1 VRVSKLLRGVLGFGR
16 EVVIVSWE
24 LEDEE
29 WRSRPNLLVTVRP
42 RGDVRRRCGR
52 CSTVASGYDQGGRP
66 GGWLRRWRHV
76 DVGFATCELTGEAP
90 RVNCPEHGPTVAGVP
105 WARHD
110 TAFTRAFEDLVVWEA
125 LASNKTSAG
134 RRHGL
139 SWRAVNGMCVRLAT
153 EALDRVDLLGGL
165 VAVSIDEVKYKKG
178 QRYLTIVCD
187 QLTGRVIW
195 AAKGRSKETVTAF
208 FRALGPERAARL
220 RFVSCDGAEWI
231 RTVVADE
238 APDAIVCLDPF
249 HLVQWAND
257 ALDEVRRAEW
267 NVLRQKGQAKAAKEF
282 KGLRWLLLRNWENLR
297 GDQRGV
303 IRDLAQANRRTFRA
317 WQLKEELRDI
327 LALPLIAARMALD
340 TWLRFA
346 SRSRL
351 DPFVKLARTIRH
363 YRESIEATIEWRL
376 TNGIAES
383 VNAAIGRIR
392 TNARGFHDPQA
403 FIAMIMLDRAGIAP
417 DLPWAHTA

>member
-1 VRVSKLLRGVLGFGR
+1 MRVSKLLRRVLGLGR
-16 EVVIVSWE
+16 DVVIVSWE
-24 LEDEE
+24 LEEDEC
-29 WRSRPNLLVTVRP
+29 RLRPNLLVTVRS
-42 RGDVRRRCGR
+42 RADRRRRCGR
-52 CSTVASGYDQGGRP
+52 CSVVAPGYDQGGRP
-66 GGWLRRWRHV
+66 GGWLRRWHHL
-76 DVGFATCELTGEAP
+76 DLGFATCELTGEAP
-90 RVNCPEHGPTVAGVP
+90 RVNCPKHGPTVAVVP

-139 SWRAVNGMCVRLAT
+139 SWRAVNGMCVRVAT
-153 EALDRVDLLGGL
+153 EALGRVDLLEGL
-165 VAVSIDEVKYKKG
+165 VAVTIDEVKYKKG
-178 QRYLTIVCD
+178 QRYLTVVCD
-187 QLTGRVIW
+187 QFTGRVVW
-195 AAKGRSKETVTAF
+195 AAKGRSKETVAAF
-208 FRALGPERAARL
+208 FAALGAERAAGL

-231 RTVVADE
+231 RSVVADE
-238 APDAIVCLDPF
+238 APDAIVTLDPF
-249 HLVQWAND
+249 HLVSWAND

-267 NVLRQKGQAKAAKEF
+267 NALRSKGQAKAAKEF

-297 GDQRGV
+297 GGQRGV
-303 IRDLAQANRRTFRA
+303 IRDLARANQRTFRA
-317 WQLKEELRDI
+317 WQLKEELREI

-340 TWLRFA
+340 DWLRFA

-351 DPFVKLARTIRH
+351 EPFVKLARTVRH
-363 YRESIEATIEWRL
+363 YRASIEATIEWRL
-376 TNGIAES
+376 TSGIAES

-417 DLPWAHTA
+417 DLPWTRPA